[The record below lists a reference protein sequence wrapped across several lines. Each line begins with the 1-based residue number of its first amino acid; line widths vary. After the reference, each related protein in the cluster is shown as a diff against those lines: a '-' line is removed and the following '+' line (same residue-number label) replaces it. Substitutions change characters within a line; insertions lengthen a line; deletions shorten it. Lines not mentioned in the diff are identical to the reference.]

1 MHKIAKKVL
10 KGLSVSSKPSH
21 SIETK
26 LRKSA
31 VGVEEKLEGGV
42 GKLLCGDWAGFI

>member
-1 MHKIAKKVL
+1 MHKIAEKVL
-10 KGLSVSSKPSH
+10 KGLSVSSKPSQ

-31 VGVEEKLEGGV
+31 VEEQAKLEGV